1 MSPSP
6 SGQPHTYGVGIS
18 RQITFDGTTGI
29 GSIPFTVG
37 NSTERTQPAR
47 DVYAF
52 STNELK
58 ILDVPGC
65 VPAKP
70 LSSAWGTT
78 FRCTLP
84 ELKPGEQ
91 RSWTAT
97 VQYAPA
103 IRADE
108 PRAARAAVRLPLE
121 DSALIS
127 TFCVVVVPQGATN
140 LDVVL
145 GQDGPLR
152 LAFGS
157 NDPNVIGFTIAPGSG
172 GNSGGSGGGSRAGSA
187 GGSGGTAGGG
197 NGGNGPNAVGGGSG
211 GGSTDTGG
219 SGTSGS
225 LPKTGFV
232 PWGLSMAGGAL
243 GLLIL
248 GTAMVGFTRMRRRR
262 DLEA

>member
-1 MSPSP
+1 M
-6 SGQPHTYGVGIS
+6 
-18 RQITFDGTTGI
+18 
-29 GSIPFTVG
+29 
-37 NSTERTQPAR
+37 
-47 DVYAF
+47 
-52 STNELK
+52 
-58 ILDVPGC
+58 PGC

-70 LSSAWGTT
+70 LSSAWGTS

-91 RSWTAT
+91 RSWTAK

-121 DSALIS
+121 DDALIS

-157 NDPNVIGFTIAPGSG
+157 NDPNVIGFSIAPGTG
-172 GNSGGSGGGSRAGSA
+172 GNSGGSGGGSGA
-187 GGSGGTAGGG
+187 GSGGAAGGG

-219 SGTSGS
+219 SGTSGTSGS

-262 DLEA
+262 DVEA